1 MKDQKKRDW
10 PSIVMLAAL
19 GASVVVTFTLWLQFR
34 LHPTPEAFFA
44 YCVAVVG
51 VAFIAT
57 IRALAATMR
66 RRPFA
71 VQVGDWAVAVLVLS
85 VLIDL
90 FAITTL
96 GHRVLWEWLPRI
108 P

>member
-1 MKDQKKRDW
+1 
-10 PSIVMLAAL
+10 MLAAL
-19 GASVVVTFTLWLQFR
+19 GTSVVVTFTLWLQFR

-44 YCVAVVG
+44 YCTAMVG

-57 IRALAATMR
+57 MRALVATMR
-66 RRPFA
+66 RRPFL
-71 VQVGDWAVAVLVLS
+71 VQMGDWAVAAVALS
-85 VLIDL
+85 VVIDL

-96 GHRVLWEWLPRI
+96 GHRVFWGWLPRI